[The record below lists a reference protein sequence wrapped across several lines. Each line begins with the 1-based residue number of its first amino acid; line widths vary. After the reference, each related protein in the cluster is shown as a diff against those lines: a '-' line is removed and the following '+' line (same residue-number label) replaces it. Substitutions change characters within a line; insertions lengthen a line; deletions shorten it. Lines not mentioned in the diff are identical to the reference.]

1 MASAADHASFLPPVL
16 TFLSAAVI
24 GVPIFRLLGQS
35 AVLGYLVAGVV
46 IGPSGLSLIT
56 EAETARSVS
65 ELGVVLLLFIV
76 GLELELSRLISMRR
90 DILGLGTLQLALCA
104 VALGGLAMLGG
115 LSMAAA
121 TVVGIALAL
130 SATAVA
136 LQLLEERRDLG
147 APYGQRAFAILL
159 FQDLSVV
166 AILALLPLLASTGTT
181 SGGNWLGEA
190 LQATGSAV
198 AAVVAAVLVGRY
210 GLNPFFRM
218 LAASG
223 AREVMTAAA
232 LLVVLGTALIMEHVG
247 LSMAMG
253 AFLAGLLLAESNFR
267 HQLEADIEPFRGMLL
282 GLFFMSVGMSIDL
295 ALVREHWLALSA
307 ATVSAILLKTAIVVG
322 LFRLFGSPWIDS
334 LRGAAVLAPAGE
346 FAFVLLPVGGELG
359 IVDGNA
365 GRLAIALAALTML
378 IGPLAAKGLDALL
391 ATRRTSALE
400 PAYDV
405 IESAEARVLVIGF
418 GRFGQILNQV
428 LLAQGVSV
436 TVIDKDVEQIRSAA
450 RFGFRV
456 YYGDGTRLDVLRAAG
471 GARAELVCI
480 CIDDPEETLKIIDLV
495 HAEFPSARTY
505 VRVYDRVQ
513 AIEAMNR
520 DVDYLMRETVESA
533 LAFGRATL
541 EALGVPAAEAA
552 GVADDVR
559 KRDVA
564 RLVLQ
569 QAGDPL
575 DRADPV
581 RSLVRIKPEP
591 LITPVRSS
599 RALTAETQ
607 DIIAKERPAPP
618 EPARTDGAAADKAR
632 AEAVRADEVRP
643 EPVADDA

>member
-1 MASAADHASFLPPVL
+1 MATAADHASFLPPVL

-56 EAETARSVS
+56 EPETARSVS

-76 GLELELSRLISMRR
+76 GLELEISRLISLRR
-90 DILGLGTLQLALCA
+90 DILGLGTLQLGLCA
-104 VALGGLAMLGG
+104 LALGGLGFLTG
-115 LSMAAA
+115 LSGGAA
-121 TVVGIALAL
+121 TVIGIALAL

-136 LQLLEERRDLG
+136 LQLLEERRDLS
-147 APYGQRAFAILL
+147 APYGQRAFAVLL
-159 FQDLSVV
+159 FQDLSIVG
-166 AILALLPLLASTGTT
+166 ILALLPLIAQTGT
-181 SGGNWLGEA
+181 GGGGEAWLGTA
-190 LQATGSAV
+190 LQSAGTAV
-198 AAVVAAVLVGRY
+198 AAVIGVVLVGRY

-232 LLVVLGTALIMEHVG
+232 LLVVLGTALLMEEVG

-295 ALVREHWLALSA
+295 ALVGQNWLGLSA
-307 ATVSAILLKTAIVVG
+307 ATVAAILIKVALVAG
-322 LFRLFGSPWIDS
+322 LFRLFGSPWLDA

-346 FAFVLLPVGGELG
+346 FAFVLLPVGQELG
-359 IVDGNA
+359 LVDGPS
-365 GRLAIALAALTML
+365 GRLAIALAAITML
-378 IGPLAAKGLDALL
+378 IGPIGAKALDGLL
-391 ATRRTSALE
+391 ARRTTTPLE
-400 PAYDV
+400 PEPEM
-405 IESAEARVLVIGF
+405 IEGAEARVLVIGF
-418 GRFGQILNQV
+418 GRFGHILNQV
-428 LLAQGVSV
+428 LLAQGLSI

-456 YYGDGTRLDVLRAAG
+456 YYGDGTRLDVLRASGAG
-471 GARAELVCI
+471 KAEVVCI
-480 CIDDPEETLKIIDLV
+480 CIDDAEATLKIVDLV
-495 HAEFPSARTY
+495 HAEFPAARTY
-505 VRVYDRVQ
+505 VRVFDRIQ
-513 AIEAMNR
+513 AIEAMGR
-520 DVDYLMRETVESA
+520 DVDYQIRETFESA

-541 EALGVPAAEAA
+541 EALGLSPEEAA
-552 GVADDVR
+552 RTVDDVR
-559 KRDVA
+559 KRDLA

-575 DRADPV
+575 DRTDPL

-591 LITPVRSS
+591 LTAPQRSS
-599 RALTAETQ
+599 HALTAETQ
-607 DIIAKERPAPP
+607 DIIARERAG
-618 EPARTDGAAADKAR
+618 ADG
-632 AEAVRADEVRP
+632 
-643 EPVADDA
+643 

>member
-1 MASAADHASFLPPVL
+1 MATTADHASFLPPVL

-24 GVPIFRLLGQS
+24 GVPIVRLLGQS

-46 IGPSGLSLIT
+46 IGPSALSLIP

-76 GLELELSRLISMRR
+76 GLELEISRLISMRR
-90 DILGLGTLQLALCA
+90 DILGLGTLQLVTCSI
-104 VALGGLAMLGG
+104 ALGGLAMLGG
-115 LSMAAA
+115 LRPSASA
-121 TVVGIALAL
+121 VVGIALAL

-147 APYGQRAFAILL
+147 APYGQRAFAVLL
-159 FQDLSVV
+159 FQDISVV
-166 AILALLPLLASTGTT
+166 AILALLPLLASTGT
-181 SGGNWLGEA
+181 GAGENWLSEA
-190 LQATGSAV
+190 LHSTGSAV
-198 AAVVAAVLVGRY
+198 AAVIAAVLVGRY
-210 GLNPFFRM
+210 GLNPFFRL

-232 LLVVLGTALIMEHVG
+232 LLVVLGTALLMEHVG

-282 GLFFMSVGMSIDL
+282 GLFFMSVGMSIDI
-295 ALVREHWLALSA
+295 ALVREHWIGLSA
-307 ATVSAILLKTAIVVG
+307 AMISAIVLKTAIVAG
-322 LFRLFGSPWIDS
+322 LFRLFGSPWLDS

-346 FAFVLLPVGGELG
+346 FAFVLLPLAGELG
-359 IVDGNA
+359 IVDGAA

-378 IGPLAAKGLDALL
+378 VGPLAAKGLDGLL
-391 ATRRTSALE
+391 ARRRTGALE

-405 IESAEARVLVIGF
+405 IESAEARVLVVGF

-428 LLAQGVSV
+428 LLAQGISV
-436 TVIDKDVEQIRSAA
+436 TVIDKDVEQIRNAS

-456 YYGDGTRLDVLRAAG
+456 YYGDGTRLDVLRASGAG
-471 GARAELVCI
+471 RAELICI

-505 VRVYDRVQ
+505 VRTFDRVQ

-520 DVDYLMRETVESA
+520 DVDYVIRETVESA
-533 LAFGRATL
+533 LTFGRATL
-541 EALGVPAAEAA
+541 EALGVPPAEAA
-552 GVADDVR
+552 GIADDVR

-569 QAGDPL
+569 QAGEPL
-575 DRADPV
+575 DRSDPV
-581 RSLVRIKPEP
+581 RGLVRIKPEP
-591 LITPVRSS
+591 LTAPVRES

-618 EPARTDGAAADKAR
+618 EPAPAS
-632 AEAVRADEVRP
+632 EP
-643 EPVADDA
+643 ETVSDDA

>member
-1 MASAADHASFLPPVL
+1 MATSADHASFLPPVL

-56 EAETARSVS
+56 EPETARSVS

-76 GLELELSRLISMRR
+76 GLELEISRLISLRR
-90 DILGLGTLQLALCA
+90 DILGLGTLQLGLCA
-104 VALGGLAMLGG
+104 LALGGLG
-115 LSMAAA
+115 LLAGLKPGAA
-121 TVVGIALAL
+121 TVIGIALAL

-136 LQLLEERRDLG
+136 LQLLEERRDLA
-147 APYGQRAFAILL
+147 APYGQRAFAVLL
-159 FQDLSVV
+159 FQDLSIVG
-166 AILALLPLLASTGTT
+166 ILALLPLIAQTGT
-181 SGGNWLGEA
+181 GAGEAWLGEA
-190 LQATGSAV
+190 LQSAGLAV
-198 AAVVAAVLVGRY
+198 AAVLGVVLVGRY

-232 LLVVLGTALIMEHVG
+232 LLVVLGTALIMEEVG

-295 ALVREHWLALSA
+295 ALVGQHWVGLFLATATSILVKVALVA
-307 ATVSAILLKTAIVVG
+307 A
-322 LFRLFGSPWIDS
+322 LFRLFGSSWLDG

-346 FAFVLLPVGGELG
+346 FAFVLLPVGQELG
-359 IVDGNA
+359 LIDREA
-365 GRLAIALAALTML
+365 GRLAIAIAAVTML
-378 IGPLAAKGLDALL
+378 LGPLGAKALDTVLARRAAAP
-391 ATRRTSALE
+391 LE
-400 PAYDV
+400 PAFDV
-405 IESAEARVLVIGF
+405 VENAEARVLVVGF
-418 GRFGQILNQV
+418 GRFGHILNQV
-428 LLAQGVSV
+428 LLAQGLSV

-471 GARAELVCI
+471 AGRAEVICI
-480 CIDDPEETLKIIDLV
+480 CIDDQEATLKVVDLV
-495 HAEFPSARTY
+495 HAEFPTTRTY
-505 VRVYDRVQ
+505 VRVFDRVQ

-520 DVDYLMRETVESA
+520 DVDYQVRETFESA

-541 EALGVPAAEAA
+541 EALGIGPGEAA
-552 GVADDVR
+552 RVVDDVR
-559 KRDVA
+559 KRDLA

-575 DRADPV
+575 DRTDPL
-581 RSLVRIKPEP
+581 RSFLRIKPEP
-591 LITPVRSS
+591 LTAPLRSS
-599 RALTAETQ
+599 RALNAETE
-607 DIIAKERPAPP
+607 DIIARERAGAKEQARLK
-618 EPARTDGAAADKAR
+618 EPAL
-632 AEAVRADEVRP
+632 AEADEGDETP
-643 EPVADDA
+643 DA